1 MMKKYFLTITVLLS
15 FCFFG
20 TSAQQ
25 RATNSV
31 KYMVTFDKATA
42 MYTAWLVPNYST
54 PNFNNPNTEEKG
66 ATAQFSL
73 KVPKGFELTNFQNI
87 KGEWDKGGSKIGSDV
102 YFKDAGVDMN
112 FEYYIIGKSPV
123 ETNYGNFQ
131 EGEPVA
137 LFSFKGQTAT
147 PDKISVL
154 ENSDQF
160 VDIAYN
166 KLSLNVA
173 SSFYSRSGQAPKM
186 DARPLEQFTKKADM
200 QEVVKELAAK
210 LGATESL
217 LIEEADVSKNVL
229 VYPNPADTIVNIKY
243 FSLEDDAAAK
253 IELFDQN
260 GTALKTKEEVA
271 KRGFNTAKFDVT
283 NLSGS
288 TYMIRT
294 TVGGNVITKKVVKT
308 N

>member
-15 FCFFG
+15 FCFLDAG
-20 TSAQQ
+20 AQQ
-25 RATNSV
+25 RAAHSV
-31 KYMVTFDKATA
+31 KYMVTFDKSKAT
-42 MYTAWLVPNYST
+42 YTAWVVPNYST

-87 KGEWDKGGSKIGSDV
+87 KGDWEKGSSRIGSGP
-102 YFKDAGVDMN
+102 YFKEAGVDTN
-112 FEYYIIGKSPV
+112 FEYYIIGKSPS

-137 LFSFKGQTAT
+137 LFTFKGQTPD

-154 ENSDQF
+154 ENSDEF

-186 DARPLEQFTKKADM
+186 EARPLEQFAKKADM
-200 QEVVKELAAK
+200 QEVVKELAQK

-217 LIEEADVSKNVL
+217 LTEEADASKNVL
-229 VYPNPADTIVNIKY
+229 VYPNPADTAINIKY
-243 FSLEDDAAAK
+243 FSLEEGAAAK

-260 GTALKTKEEVA
+260 GTALRTKDAVA
-271 KRGFNTAKFDVT
+271 KRGFNTEKFEVGG
-283 NLSGS
+283 LSGG
-288 TYMIRT
+288 TYLLRT
-294 TVGGNVITKKVVKT
+294 TVGTNVITKKVFKA